1 MKKFK
6 FTLQALYN
14 YKLTVEKLQKAELQ
28 KAQQILRDLLDE
40 EQRLIQAWADNE
52 RSLEEALEKG
62 ENVATALSEHDA
74 FFRYLRD
81 ALIEIR
87 KRIVRAE
94 QVVRECQER
103 LILTMKEIKTYLKLR
118 DEQYQAWMKELQA
131 DEAKTMDDLVSFN
144 VINSEVRET
153 ERQVR
158 KSGR

>member
-1 MKKFK
+1 MKRFK

-14 YKLTVEKLQKAELQ
+14 YKLTVEKLQKADLQ
-28 KAQQILRDLLDE
+28 KAQQVLRDLLDE

-52 RSLEEALEKG
+52 KSLQEALEKG
-62 ENVATALSEHDA
+62 ENVGAALSEHDA

-81 ALIEIR
+81 ALIEVR

-94 QVVRECQER
+94 EIVRQCQER

-118 DEQYQAWMKELQA
+118 EEQYQAWMKEVQA

-144 VINSEVRET
+144 VINNSI
-153 ERQVR
+153 
-158 KSGR
+158 GN